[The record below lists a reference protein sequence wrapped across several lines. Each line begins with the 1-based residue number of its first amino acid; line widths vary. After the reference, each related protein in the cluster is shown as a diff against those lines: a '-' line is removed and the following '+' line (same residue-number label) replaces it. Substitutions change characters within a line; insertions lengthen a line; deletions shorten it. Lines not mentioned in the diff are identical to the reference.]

1 MILLL
6 SVFVKEKQENKTKN
20 GRVDSEEHREKE
32 MILSKRSNS
41 LLGIIGFKVL
51 RLKSDTNLYG
61 RSDSNST
68 LHLILS
74 HTSYNS
80 RQIIFCVTFFIL
92 FGLKM

>member
-32 MILSKRSNS
+32 IISSSNS
-41 LLGIIGFKVL
+41 LLNIIGFKVQ
-51 RLKSDTNLYG
+51 
-61 RSDSNST
+61 T

-74 HTSYNS
+74 HIWGYNS
-80 RQIIFCVTFFIL
+80 AHTLELLCDFFD
-92 FGLKM
+92 FM